1 MGCYFMNQLGLQWWD
16 YAVIVVYFISMLAI
30 GWYFSKRNNDAADFL
45 LGGRKMPYFP
55 VAVSML
61 MTVFSTYSL
70 VMGPGEIYNHGLDW
84 GVLSLIMP
92 FIGVVSVM
100 IFTKFFFKIEAFTPF
115 EYLAFRYD
123 KYARLIGAIGN
134 TYSQMIY
141 AGTVLLT
148 TGKIFEAAAGW
159 PCWITILV
167 IGIISIIYT
176 GSGGMKAVVWTDF
189 IQFFVMLFGMGA
201 LVVTLCMLVKGGAW
215 GAVEY
220 AFENGHG
227 LSRFTEKEFYSL
239 WPYIRL
245 NFWALLLAR
254 VWGALGSGV
263 GQMTVQRLMATGSV
277 KKAVKAQFTSACL
290 TLPTVLLLDFIGLA
304 IFSYYAQNP
313 DPAVTT
319 GDLALF
325 RFIATKLPPL
335 IPGIFVAAALAAAMS
350 TLSSVFNGDAAVWLK
365 EYYLRFWR
373 PQADEKQQVRFSK
386 IATYIVGF
394 AAIVL
399 ALLQEVSLRYF
410 NQTLVEVEMIFGF
423 IFATVGFNQYFFAIA
438 SRKASSL
445 SFWSML
451 AFGYGVKDSML
462 IWYAGSKRCTHTFAQ
477 TGELGLAGPISLLWV
492 VIPVAAAVL
501 CWGIAYIKPK
511 TSKWNLTW
519 RVLSA
524 IPIGFSCG
532 TLIWYIFS
540 NIAADGKPHELSFT
554 WQALPSII
562 LIWVFMIVWHF
573 FGPEVPKERYYGLCW
588 GYSDK
593 NMIQK

>member
-1 MGCYFMNQLGLQWWD
+1 MNQLGLQWWD
-16 YAVIVVYFISMLAI
+16 YSVIVLYFISMLAI
-30 GWYFSKRNNDAADFL
+30 GWYFSKRNNDATDFL

-70 VMGPGEIYNHGLDW
+70 VMAPGEIYNHGLDW
-84 GVLSLIMP
+84 GILSLVMP
-92 FIGVVSVM
+92 FIGVISVM

-115 EYLAFRYD
+115 EYLAYRYD

-134 TYSQMIY
+134 TYSQMLY

-159 PCWITILV
+159 PSWITILV

-201 LVVTLCMLVKGGAW
+201 LVVTLCVLINGGAW
-215 GAVEY
+215 GAITY

-239 WPYIRL
+239 WPYVRL

-254 VWGALGSGV
+254 IWGALGTGV

-290 TLPTVLLLDFIGLA
+290 TLPTCLLLDFIGLA

-325 RFIATKLPPL
+325 RFIGTKLPPL
-335 IPGIFVAAALAAAMS
+335 IPGVFVAAALAAAMS
-350 TLSSVFNGDAAVWLK
+350 TLSSIFNGDAAVWLK
-365 EYYLRFWR
+365 EYYLPFLR
-373 PQADEKQQVRFSK
+373 PQATEAQKLRFSK
-386 IATYIVGF
+386 IATYVVGIV
-394 AAIVL
+394 AIIL

-423 IFATVGFNQYFFAIA
+423 LFAAVGFNQYFFAIA
-438 SRKASSL
+438 SRKACSL
-445 SFWSML
+445 SFWCML
-451 AFGYGVKDSML
+451 AFGYGLKYPIL
-462 IWYAGSKRCTHTFAQ
+462 LWYGGSKRCAHTFAQ
-477 TGELGLAGPISLLWV
+477 TGELGLAGPISSAWV
-492 VIPVAAAVL
+492 WLPAAAVVL
-501 CWGIAYIKPK
+501 CWIIAYIRPNVR
-511 TSKWNLTW
+511 KWNITW
-519 RVLSA
+519 RVLSV
-524 IPIGFSCG
+524 IPIGFTCG
-532 TLIWYIFS
+532 SVIWYIFS
-540 NIAADGKPHELSFT
+540 HISADGQPHVLSFT
-554 WQALPSII
+554 WSGLPG
-562 LIWVFMIVWHF
+562 LVLMWLFMIGWHLW
-573 FGPEVPKERYYGLCW
+573 GPEVPKEHYYGLCW

-593 NMIQK
+593 KMIKK

>member
-1 MGCYFMNQLGLQWWD
+1 MNQLGLQWWD
-16 YAVIVVYFISMLAI
+16 YSVIVLYFISMLAI
-30 GWYFSKRNNDAADFL
+30 GWYFSKRNNDATDFL

-70 VMGPGEIYNHGLDW
+70 VMAPGEIYNHGLDW
-84 GVLSLIMP
+84 GILSLVMP
-92 FIGVVSVM
+92 FIGVISVM

-115 EYLAFRYD
+115 EYLAYRYD

-134 TYSQMIY
+134 TYSQMLY

-159 PCWITILV
+159 PSWITILV

-189 IQFFVMLFGMGA
+189 IQFFVMIFGMGA
-201 LVVTLCMLVKGGAW
+201 LVVTLCVLIKGGAW
-215 GAVEY
+215 GAVTY

-239 WPYIRL
+239 WPYVRL

-254 VWGALGSGV
+254 IWGALGTGV

-290 TLPTVLLLDFIGLA
+290 TLPTCLLLDFIGLA

-325 RFIATKLPPL
+325 RFIGTKLPPL
-335 IPGIFVAAALAAAMS
+335 IPGVFVAAALAAAMS

-365 EYYLRFWR
+365 EYYLPFLR
-373 PQADEKQQVRFSK
+373 PQATEAQKLRFSK
-386 IATYIVGF
+386 IATYVVGIV
-394 AAIVL
+394 AIIL

-423 IFATVGFNQYFFAIA
+423 LFAAVGFNQYFFAIA
-438 SRKASSL
+438 SRKACSL
-445 SFWSML
+445 SFWCML
-451 AFGYGVKDSML
+451 AFGYGLKYPIL
-462 IWYAGSKRCTHTFAQ
+462 LWYGGSKRCAHTFAQ
-477 TGELGLAGPISLLWV
+477 TGELGLAGPISSAWV
-492 VIPVAAAVL
+492 WLPATAVVL
-501 CWGIAYIKPK
+501 CWIIAYIRPNVR
-511 TSKWNLTW
+511 KWNITW
-519 RVLSA
+519 RVLSV
-524 IPIGFSCG
+524 IPIGFTCG
-532 TLIWYIFS
+532 SVIWYIFS
-540 NIAADGKPHELSFT
+540 HISADGQPHVLSFT
-554 WQALPSII
+554 WSGLPG
-562 LIWVFMIVWHF
+562 LVLMWLFMIGWHLW
-573 FGPEVPKERYYGLCW
+573 GPEVPKEHYYGLCW

-593 NMIQK
+593 KMIKK

>member
-1 MGCYFMNQLGLQWWD
+1 MNQLGLQWWD
-16 YAVIVVYFISMLAI
+16 YSVIVLYFASMLAI
-30 GWYFSKRNNDAADFL
+30 GWYFSKRNNDATDFL

-70 VMGPGEIYNHGLDW
+70 VMAPGEIYNHGLDW
-84 GVLSLIMP
+84 GILSLIMP

-115 EYLAFRYD
+115 EYLAYRYD

-134 TYSQMIY
+134 TYSQMLY

-159 PCWITILV
+159 PCWLTILV
-167 IGIISIIYT
+167 IGVVSIIYT

-201 LVVTLCMLVKGGAW
+201 LIITLCLLINGGAW
-215 GAVEY
+215 GAVSY

-239 WPYIRL
+239 WPYVRL

-254 VWGALGSGV
+254 IWGALGTGT

-304 IFSYYAQNP
+304 IYSYYAQNP

-325 RFIATKLPPL
+325 RFIGTKLPPL
-335 IPGIFVAAALAAAMS
+335 IPGIFVASALAAAMS

-365 EYYLRFWR
+365 EYYVPFLR
-373 PQADEKQQVRFSK
+373 PQATEKQQLRFSK
-386 IATYIVGF
+386 IATYVVGF
-394 AAIVL
+394 AAVIL
-399 ALLQEVSLRYF
+399 ALLQDISLRYF

-423 IFATVGFNQYFFAIA
+423 LFASVGFNQYFFAIC
-438 SRKASSL
+438 SRKACSL

-451 AFGYGVKDSML
+451 AFGYGLKYPIL
-462 IWYAGSKRCTHTFAQ
+462 LWYGGSKRCAHTFAQ
-477 TGELGLAGPISLLWV
+477 TGELGLAGPISSAWV
-492 VIPVAAAVL
+492 WLPAAAVVL
-501 CWGIAYIKPK
+501 CWIIAYIRPNVR
-511 TSKWNLTW
+511 KWNITW
-519 RVLSA
+519 RVLSV
-524 IPIGFSCG
+524 IPMGFTCG
-532 TLIWYIFS
+532 SVIWYIFS
-540 NIAADGKPHELSFT
+540 HISADGQPHVLSFT
-554 WQALPSII
+554 WSGLPG
-562 LIWVFMIVWHF
+562 LVLMWLFMLVWHLW
-573 FGPEVPKERYYGLCW
+573 GPEVPKEHYYGLCW
-588 GYSDK
+588 GYADK
-593 NMIQK
+593 KMIKK

>member
-1 MGCYFMNQLGLQWWD
+1 MNQLGLQWWD
-16 YAVIVVYFISMLAI
+16 YSVIVLYFISMLAI
-30 GWYFSKRNNDAADFL
+30 GWYFSKRNNDATDFL

-70 VMGPGEIYNHGLDW
+70 VMAPGEIYNHGLDW
-84 GVLSLIMP
+84 GILSLIMP
-92 FIGVVSVM
+92 FIGVISVM

-115 EYLAFRYD
+115 EYLAYRYD

-134 TYSQMIY
+134 TYSQMLY

-159 PCWITILV
+159 PSWITILV

-201 LVVTLCMLVKGGAW
+201 LVVTLCVLINGGAW
-215 GAVEY
+215 GAITY

-239 WPYIRL
+239 WPYVRL

-254 VWGALGSGV
+254 IWGALGTGV

-304 IFSYYAQNP
+304 IYSYYAQNP

-325 RFIATKLPPL
+325 RFIGTKLPPL
-335 IPGIFVAAALAAAMS
+335 IPGVFVAAALAAAMS
-350 TLSSVFNGDAAVWLK
+350 TLSSIFNGDAAVWLK
-365 EYYLRFWR
+365 EYYLPFLR
-373 PQADEKQQVRFSK
+373 PQATEAQKLRFSK
-386 IATYIVGF
+386 IATYVVGIV
-394 AAIVL
+394 AIIL

-423 IFATVGFNQYFFAIA
+423 LFASVGFNQYFFAIA
-438 SRKASSL
+438 SRKACSL

-451 AFGYGVKDSML
+451 AFGYGLKYPIL
-462 IWYAGSKRCTHTFAQ
+462 LWYGGSKRCAHTFAQ
-477 TGELGLAGPISLLWV
+477 TGELGLAGPISSAWIW
-492 VIPVAAAVL
+492 IPATAVVL
-501 CWGIAYIKPK
+501 CWIIAYIRPNVR
-511 TSKWNLTW
+511 KWNITW
-519 RVLSA
+519 RVLSV
-524 IPIGFSCG
+524 IPIGFTCG
-532 TLIWYIFS
+532 SVIWYIFS
-540 NIAADGKPHELSFT
+540 HISADGQPHVLSFT
-554 WQALPSII
+554 WSGLPG
-562 LIWVFMIVWHF
+562 LVLMWLFMIGWHLW
-573 FGPEVPKERYYGLCW
+573 GPEVPKENYYGLCW

-593 NMIQK
+593 KMIKK